1 MKLISFTGAQ
11 SSGKTTLLKKC
22 KKQLPGKWFFVD
34 EVTRLVKK
42 EYNVNINEDGN
53 DITQLLILNKHIEN
67 TCLLNTLDSSYDG
80 IILDRCIVDGL
91 VYTQWLY
98 ENGNVSTW
106 VYEYALKVYDLLIS
120 KLDVIFYTD
129 PNIPLRDD
137 GERSINIDFRNS
149 IIDKFNIVN
158 GQQCDYTILKG
169 SIRSRFDEIKSRI
182 ISSI

>member
-53 DITQLLILNKHIEN
+53 DITQLLIINKHIEN

-137 GERSINIDFRNS
+137 GERSTDIQFRDDMIKKFELLNGHNCKYNILSGSIKERFNS
-149 IIDKFNIVN
+149 IKNI
-158 GQQCDYTILKG
+158 
-169 SIRSRFDEIKSRI
+169 I
-182 ISSI
+182 IV